1 MTSPNRPE
9 RHSSIVFDA
18 AWLAATTA
26 HRLSMADGVVSERL
40 FDPRT
45 RTYWLSR
52 SALLASAGA
61 HRQLQNEL
69 RLAPRLHPSW
79 ATVPIATVWT
89 ADRMVLLSEAQ
100 PSSRTAAARIGP
112 QLSIAAVFE
121 IAIAAARA
129 LAAMHGQGL
138 LHGDIRPHNLLIDD
152 SGALRLTGFGHA
164 VPVDFGGQ
172 WASLTVP
179 QPAPQPAPQPI
190 PQPIPQPGPAALPY
204 LAPELARGDAARI
217 GVRADLYALGVAL
230 YELLIGAT
238 PFQGDSPAAWHHAHL
253 AIEPVP
259 PQFRRNDVPGM
270 LGRIVLKLLAK
281 NPADRY
287 ASAASL
293 VSDLLRLRTEWE
305 SAGRIA
311 PFQPDATVPP
321 PIPMLPGQ
329 LFGRDTEKALLTE
342 AWSRVRDSGKSELVL
357 IAGAAGSGKS
367 ALVDWLGREAGLD
380 ALHFASGK
388 SDQLQRETPYAPVVQ
403 ALRALTM
410 ALLGEDEAVLAPL
423 RQRWL
428 DGLAGQGRAIAQL
441 VPEAEHVIGATA
453 PLSEV
458 PAAQARA
465 RVDTAMLRTFAAF
478 GEAGK
483 PLVLF
488 IDDLQWADA
497 STVSLLE
504 AFTAQPPDHV
514 LLIGACRESPA
525 GPGAGTIE
533 RLAGLLQPARPGMTA
548 AAPATPISDATTAA
562 TTAATSA
569 PMAVSRIQI
578 KPLALAELTE
588 LVAAAL
594 DEAPARVAELARAV
608 RAKTGGNPFFT
619 YQLLRTLIDEGVL
632 AYDGAA
638 SLWQWN
644 AADLVRLRYTDS
656 VIDLMIRR
664 FARLPTAG
672 TLLLQQ
678 LACVGIRCGEGLLA
692 GIAGICPLQIGQRLR
707 PFVDAGLLDR
717 LPEGYAFRHD
727 RVLES
732 AYSMIAPDR
741 RPAMHA
747 HIAASMIEHW
757 QEELPDYAFEIC
769 NQIERAGDHP
779 LTGQQRAAFV
789 HVAIVAGRRAKRAAA
804 IEQATRYTDA
814 AFRLMPASWRSLEDR
829 LHDGPPEGPHDA
841 SHARPD
847 DRSPYA
853 LAYAASVLR
862 CECLLAQADLDGARR
877 EIDALLMR
885 ELRPI
890 DRAAVHRLEAVLL
903 TVRCDYEGAINA
915 ALSGLALLD
924 VRLQRDP
931 ARIHHRAAYDAV
943 VAALGDRAIADLG
956 ALPTTDD
963 PRIRTAMGLLSTLI
977 SSLFVSDGISF
988 LHVAKMVELT
998 LEHGAT
1004 PESAY
1009 GLSWFGVFVASL
1021 YDEYDDGLA
1030 YGLAALALIDRHG
1043 YEAERI
1049 ATLVALDQVSAWTRP
1064 LPYALEH
1071 AQRAVALGRASGD
1084 IGMACYACNHIASDL
1099 LAMGEHLRL
1108 VKEEIERGLELT
1120 RLVQYR
1126 DIELILHAQSHFAQR
1141 LCAGDDAMAE
1151 DGPMAAVRTS
1161 VKERLRLS
1169 NSLPTRF
1176 WIWLYDG
1183 MAAAYLHDWEHA
1195 SRSLAQAETLIWS
1208 APAHINVAD
1217 CRLFLALSY
1226 ARGPAAALNRDEAIA
1241 ALQGQRERFAQWA
1254 SLNALT
1260 FQSKLSLLDGEIARL
1275 RGDPLA
1281 ALVCYERAAHA
1292 AQAAGFV
1299 HEQALAN
1306 ELAAMLCESHGLHTA
1321 ARQHYRGAHDGYRRW
1336 GADHKAARLLA
1347 RYPDLDAG
1355 SDGKASPVVRSGA
1368 ALPAATRSLG
1378 IEAAQALS
1386 GEVVM
1391 DRLIQTLMTNVVMH
1405 AGAQYGVLLL
1415 MHGDRPMI
1423 EATARVADGRVAVT
1437 LATAA
1442 PTQWALPLTVL
1453 NTVLRTQR
1461 TLALADATVEAPS
1474 IRERAGT
1481 VGPLRSVLC
1490 VPLIRGGGL
1499 IGAFYLEN
1507 NLSPG
1512 VFHADCI
1519 AELEVLA
1526 PQVAI
1531 SLETA
1536 RLYEQLIDE
1545 NTRRLTAEMNLR
1557 TARAE
1562 LARTSHLTVMGT
1574 LAASIAHEVNQ
1585 PLTAIV
1591 ASVDASLRW
1600 LNRPA
1605 PELGEVTEGL
1615 VQIKQNGLRAADII
1629 RALRSLA
1636 KQAPP
1641 VLAHLRPDDVVREVL
1656 EMVRMDIDERDARV
1670 TVRLEAGAATVE
1682 GDRVQLQQV
1691 VLNLIT
1697 NALDAIDGTPAERRE
1712 LIVASRRE
1720 RGQQG
1725 QQDQVVVSVQ
1735 DRGEGIAAD
1744 AAERIFDPFFTTKA
1758 NGMGM
1763 GLAICRSIVEAHGG
1777 TLQARRVEQGGSEF
1791 EFRLPVVA
1799 G

>member
-1 MTSPNRPE
+1 MTLPSRPE
-9 RHSSIVFDA
+9 LPPPIVFDA
-18 AWLAATTA
+18 AWLASTIASELGA
-26 HRLSMADGVVSERL
+26 ADGVVSERL

-45 RTYWLSR
+45 GTSWLGR

-79 ATVPIATVWT
+79 AAVPIATIWT
-89 ADRMVLLSEAQ
+89 AERMVLVSQAQ
-100 PSSRTAAARIGP
+100 PSSRTAAVDVGAGV
-112 QLSIAAVFE
+112 SIAAVLE

-129 LAAMHGQGL
+129 LAAMHAQGL
-138 LHGDIRPHNLLIDD
+138 LHGDIRPHNLLVDD
-152 SGALRLTGFGHA
+152 GGALRLTGFGHA
-164 VPVDFGGQ
+164 VAIDSTRQ
-172 WASLTVP
+172 AL
-179 QPAPQPAPQPI
+179 
-190 PQPIPQPGPAALPY
+190 PQPGAAALPY
-204 LAPELARGDAARI
+204 LPPEIARGDVARV
-217 GVRADLYALGVAL
+217 GVRSDLYALGIAL
-230 YELLIGAT
+230 YEILIGSH
-238 PFQGDSPAAWHHAHL
+238 PFQADTPAAWHHAHL
-253 AIEPVP
+253 AVEPVP

-281 NPADRY
+281 DPADRY
-287 ASAASL
+287 ASAGSL
-293 VSDLLRLRTEWE
+293 MSDLLRLRTEWE
-305 SAGRIA
+305 STGRIA
-311 PFQPDATVPP
+311 PFQPDAAGPP

-329 LFGRDTEKALLTE
+329 LFGRETEMALLSQ
-342 AWSRVRDSGKSELVL
+342 AWSRVSESGKSELVL
-357 IAGAAGSGKS
+357 IAGAAGAGKS
-367 ALVDWLGREAGLD
+367 ALVGWLGREAGLD
-380 ALHFASGK
+380 AVRFATGK
-388 SDQLQRETPYAPVVQ
+388 SDQLQREIPYSPVVQ
-403 ALRALTM
+403 AVRALTM
-410 ALLGEDEAVLAPL
+410 ALLGQDEAALAPV

-428 DGLAGQGRAIAQL
+428 AGLAGQGRAVAEL
-441 VPEAEHVIGATA
+441 VPEVEHVIGATA
-453 PLSEV
+453 PLSDV
-458 PAAQARA
+458 PVAQART

-478 GEAGK
+478 GEAGR

-497 STVSLLE
+497 STIGLLE
-504 AFTAQPPDHV
+504 AFAAQPPDHV
-514 LLIGACRESPA
+514 LLIGAYRESRA
-525 GPGAGTIE
+525 AQEPGAGIIE
-533 RLAGLLQPARPGMTA
+533 RLAGLLQPARSGTTIA
-548 AAPATPISDATTAA
+548 ATPPATT
-562 TTAATSA
+562 A
-569 PMAVSRIQI
+569 PMAVSRIEI

-594 DEAPARVAELARAV
+594 DEPPARVAELARAV

-619 YQLLRTLIDEGVL
+619 YQLLRTLIDEGML

-638 SLWQWN
+638 ARWQWSE
-644 AADLVRLRYTDS
+644 ADLLGLRYTDS

-692 GIAGICPLQIGQRLR
+692 RIVGICPLQIGQRLR
-707 PFVDAGLLDR
+707 PFVEAGLLDR

-732 AYSMIAPDR
+732 AYSMIAPEE

-769 NQIERAGDHP
+769 NQIERAGDYP
-779 LTGQQRAAFV
+779 LTGQQRAAFI
-789 HVAIVAGRRAKRAAA
+789 HVAIVAGRRAKSAAA
-804 IEQATRYTDA
+804 IDQATRYTDA
-814 AFRLMPASWRSLEDR
+814 AFRLMPASWWSS
-829 LHDGPPEGPHDA
+829 HEGPHG
-841 SHARPD
+841 RVD

-862 CECLLAQADLDGARR
+862 CECLLARADLDGARR

-890 DRAAVHRLEAVLL
+890 DRAAVHRLEAILL

-931 ARIHHRAAYDAV
+931 ARTHHRAAYDAV
-943 VAALGDRAIADLG
+943 RAALGERAIADLG
-956 ALPTTDD
+956 ALPTTED

-988 LHVAKMVELT
+988 LHAAKMVELT

-1030 YGLAALALIDRHG
+1030 YGLAALALIERHG

-1064 LPYALEH
+1064 LAHALEY

-1108 VKEEIERGLELT
+1108 VKEEIERGIELT

-1126 DIELILHAQSHFAQR
+1126 DIELILQAQSHFAHR
-1141 LCAGDDAMAE
+1141 LCAGADAMAQ
-1151 DGPMAAVRTS
+1151 DGPAPAARTS
-1161 VKERLRLS
+1161 VDERLRLS

-1195 SRSLAQAETLIWS
+1195 SRSLSQAETLIWS

-1217 CRLFLALSY
+1217 CRLYLALAC
-1226 ARGPAAALNRDEAIA
+1226 ARGPQALRDRDGAIA
-1241 ALQGQRERFAQWA
+1241 ALGGHRERFARWA

-1260 FQSKLSLLDGEIARL
+1260 FHNKLSLLDGEIARL

-1281 ALVCYERAAHA
+1281 ALVCYERSANAAA
-1292 AQAAGFV
+1292 AAGFV

-1306 ELAAMLCESHGLHTA
+1306 ELAAMLCEAHGLHTA
-1321 ARQHYRGAHDGYRRW
+1321 ARQHYGGALACYRRW
-1336 GADHKAARLLA
+1336 GADHKAARLAA
-1347 RYPDLDAG
+1347 RHPDLDAERDGQMHAVAPSG
-1355 SDGKASPVVRSGA
+1355 SARA
-1368 ALPAATRSLG
+1368 RPARSLRLD
-1378 IEAAQALS
+1378 AAHAMS

-1391 DRLIQTLMTNVVMH
+1391 DRLIEALMTHVVVH

-1415 MHGDRPMI
+1415 MHGERPMI
-1423 EATARVADGRVAVT
+1423 EASGRVADGRVSVT
-1437 LATAA
+1437 LGTVS

-1453 NTVLRTQR
+1453 NTVLRTQQ
-1461 TLALADATVEAPS
+1461 TLALADAVAEAPS
-1474 IRERAGT
+1474 VRERAGT

-1490 VPLIRGGGL
+1490 VPLIRGGSL

-1507 NLSPG
+1507 NLAPG
-1512 VFHADCI
+1512 VFDADRI

-1600 LNRPA
+1600 LKRPA
-1605 PELGEVTEGL
+1605 PELGEVAEGL
-1615 VQIKQNGLRAADII
+1615 AHIKQNGLRAADII

-1636 KQAPP
+1636 KQAPA
-1641 VLAHLRPDDVVREVL
+1641 VLAELQPDDVVREVL
-1656 EMVRMDIDERDARV
+1656 DMVRMDVDEHDVRV
-1670 TVRLEAGAATVE
+1670 VVRLEAGPATVE
-1682 GDRVQLQQV
+1682 GDRIQLQQV

-1697 NALDAIDGTPAERRE
+1697 NALDAMADTPVQARE
-1712 LIVASRRE
+1712 LTVTSWRE
-1720 RGQQG
+1720 HAE
-1725 QQDQVVVSVQ
+1725 VVVSVR
-1735 DRGEGIAAD
+1735 DRGEGVAAD
-1744 AAERIFDPFFTTKA
+1744 AADRIFDPFFTTKA
-1758 NGMGM
+1758 SGMGM

-1777 TLQARRVEQGGSEF
+1777 TLQARRAGQGGSEF
-1791 EFRLPVVA
+1791 VFRLPVVA

>member
-1 MTSPNRPE
+1 MTSPARPGP
-9 RHSSIVFDA
+9 HPPIVFDA
-18 AWLAATTA
+18 AWLASTTA
-26 HRLSMADGVVSERL
+26 SELSVADGVVSERL
-40 FDPRT
+40 FDSRT
-45 RTYWLSR
+45 GTWWLGR

-61 HRQLQNEL
+61 HRQLQNEV
-69 RLAPRLHPSW
+69 RLAPRLRSSW
-79 ATVPIATVWT
+79 AAVPIATIWT
-89 ADRMVLLSEAQ
+89 AERMVLVSPAQ
-100 PSSRTAAARIGP
+100 PSSRTAAAHIGAGLP
-112 QLSIAAVFE
+112 VAAVFE

-164 VPVDFGGQ
+164 VGLDAARQ
-172 WASLTVP
+172 SM
-179 QPAPQPAPQPI
+179 
-190 PQPIPQPGPAALPY
+190 PQPGPAALPY
-204 LAPELARGDAARI
+204 LPPELARGDVARI
-217 GVRADLYALGVAL
+217 GVRADLYALGIAL
-230 YELLIGAT
+230 YEILIGAT
-238 PFQGDSPAAWHHAHL
+238 PFQAESSAAWHHAHL

-281 NPADRY
+281 DPADRY
-287 ASAASL
+287 ATAASL
-293 VSDLLRLRTEWE
+293 VSDLLRLRGEWE
-305 SAGRIA
+305 SDGRIA
-311 PFQPDATVPP
+311 PFQPDAAGPP
-321 PIPMLPGQ
+321 PIPVLTGQ
-329 LFGRDTEKALLTE
+329 LFGRDTEMALLSE
-342 AWSRVRDSGKSELVL
+342 AWSRVRTGGKSELVL

-367 ALVDWLGREAGLD
+367 ALVEWLGREAGLD
-380 ALHFASGK
+380 AVHFATGK
-388 SDQLQRETPYAPVVQ
+388 SDQLQREIPYAPVVQ
-403 ALRALTM
+403 AVRALTM
-410 ALLGEDEAVLAPL
+410 ALLGEDEAALAPL

-428 DGLAGQGRAIAQL
+428 AGLAGQGRAVAEL
-441 VPEAEHVIGATA
+441 VPEVEHVIGATA
-453 PLSEV
+453 PLSDV
-458 PAAQARA
+458 PLAQARA
-465 RVDTAMLRTFAAF
+465 RADTAMLRTFAAF

-497 STVSLLE
+497 STIALLE
-504 AFTAQPPDHV
+504 AFAAQPPDNV
-514 LLIGACRESPA
+514 LLIGAYRESRA
-525 GPGAGTIE
+525 EQDSLGDGTIQ
-533 RLAGLLQPARPGMTA
+533 RLAGLPQPASYGTTA
-548 AAPATPISDATTAA
+548 AA
-562 TTAATSA
+562 
-569 PMAVSRIQI
+569 MAVSRIPI

-594 DEAPARVAELARAV
+594 DEPPSRVAELARAV

-632 AYDGAA
+632 AYNGET
-638 SLWQWN
+638 SLWEWKQ
-644 AADLVRLRYTDS
+644 ADLARLRYTDS
-656 VIDLMIRR
+656 VVDLMIRR
-664 FARLPTAG
+664 FARLPSAG

-692 GIAGICPLQIGQRLR
+692 RIAGICPLQVGQRLR
-707 PFVDAGLLDR
+707 PFVEAGLLNR

-732 AYSMIAPDR
+732 AYSMIAPDA

-747 HIAASMIEHW
+747 HIAACMIEHW

-769 NQIERAGDHP
+769 NQIERAADHP
-779 LTGQQRAAFV
+779 LTVQERAAFV
-789 HVAIVAGRRAKRAAA
+789 HVAIVAGRRAKSAAA
-804 IEQATRYTDA
+804 IEQATRYTDV
-814 AFRLMPASWRSLEDR
+814 AFRLMPQSWWHPDERSQVLSE
-829 LHDGPPEGPHDA
+829 
-841 SHARPD
+841 

-862 CECLLAQADLDGARR
+862 CECLLAQADLDSARR

-885 ELRPI
+885 ELRAI
-890 DRAAVHRLEAVLL
+890 DRAAVHRLEAILL

-931 ARIHHRAAYDAV
+931 ARIRHREAYDAV
-943 VAALGDRAIADLG
+943 RAALGGRAIADLD

-963 PRIRTAMGLLSTLI
+963 PRVRTAMGLLSTLI
-977 SSLFVSDGISF
+977 SSMFVSDGISF

-998 LEHGAT
+998 LEYGTT

-1064 LPYALEH
+1064 LAYALEH

-1108 VKEEIERGLELT
+1108 VKEEIERGVELT

-1126 DIELILHAQSHFAQR
+1126 DIELILHAQSHFAHR
-1141 LCAGDDAMAE
+1141 LCAGDGAMAQ
-1151 DGPMAAVRTS
+1151 DGPAPAARTS
-1161 VKERLRLS
+1161 VDERLRLS

-1195 SRSLAQAETLIWS
+1195 SRSLSQAQTLIWS

-1217 CRLFLALSY
+1217 CRLYLALAH
-1226 ARGPAAALNRDEAIA
+1226 ARGPAAALDRDDAIA
-1241 ALQGQRERFAQWA
+1241 ALEVHRERFARWA

-1260 FQSKLSLLDGEIARL
+1260 FQNKLSLLDGEIARL

-1281 ALVCYERAAHA
+1281 ALVCYERSANA
-1292 AQAAGFV
+1292 AQAAGFI

-1306 ELAAMLCESHGLHTA
+1306 ELAAMLCEAHGLHTA
-1321 ARQHYRGAHDGYRRW
+1321 ARQHYRGALAGYRRW
-1336 GADHKAARLLA
+1336 GADHKAARLAA
-1347 RYPDLDAG
+1347 RYPDLDAAHD
-1355 SDGKASPVVRSGA
+1355 SKASAVAPSGS
-1368 ALPAATRSLG
+1368 ALPKPTRSLG
-1378 IEAAQALS
+1378 LDAAQAMS
-1386 GEVVM
+1386 GEVVK
-1391 DRLIQTLMTNVVMH
+1391 DRLIETLMTNVVVH

-1423 EATARVADGRVAVT
+1423 EASGRVADGRVRVT
-1437 LATAA
+1437 LGTVS

-1453 NTVLRTQR
+1453 NTVLRTQQ
-1461 TLALADATVEAPS
+1461 TLALADAAVEAPS

-1490 VPLIRGGGL
+1490 VPLLRGGRL

-1507 NLSPG
+1507 NLAPG
-1512 VFHADCI
+1512 VFDAERV

-1545 NTRRLTAEMNLR
+1545 NTRRLTAEMNLG

-1600 LNRPA
+1600 LSRPA
-1605 PELGEVTEGL
+1605 PELGEVAEGL
-1615 VQIKQNGLRAADII
+1615 AHIKQNGLRAADII
-1629 RALRSLA
+1629 RALRALA
-1636 KQAPP
+1636 KQAPA
-1641 VLAHLRPDDVVREVL
+1641 VLAELQPDEVVREVL
-1656 EMVRMDIDERDARV
+1656 EMVRMDIDQHDVRV
-1670 TVRLEAGAATVE
+1670 TVRLEAGAAAVE

-1697 NALDAIDGTPAERRE
+1697 NAVDAMVDTPAERRE
-1712 LIVASRRE
+1712 LIVTSWRE
-1720 RGQQG
+1720 PAE
-1725 QQDQVVVSVQ
+1725 VVVSVR

-1744 AAERIFDPFFTTKA
+1744 AAGRIFEPFFTTKA
-1758 NGMGM
+1758 SGMGM

-1777 TLQARRVEQGGSEF
+1777 TLQARRPEQGGSEF
-1791 EFRLPVVA
+1791 VFRLPLA
-1799 G
+1799 ATWRRGRDEAATT